1 MCIRAE
7 DKVGNVAFLAHNDPV
22 KVNLPPMIADGQK
35 FTLPEHH
42 HDREK
47 NVKEIGEIRASDPNN
62 DDLTY
67 EIVGE
72 DMKNLFEF
80 KGNRLQTKPGV
91 ELDFENTPKYLVK
104 VRVVDT
110 PGLAS
115 KEGEIQISLTD
126 IDEILPTVDPIL
138 DQRIKKNR
146 EVSIP
151 VNATDA

>member
-1 MCIRAE
+1 MN
-7 DKVGNVAFLAHNDPV
+7 K
-22 KVNLPPMIADGQK
+22 
-35 FTLPEHH
+35 
-42 HDREK
+42 
-47 NVKEIGEIRASDPNN
+47 
-62 DDLTY
+62 
-67 EIVGE
+67 
-72 DMKNLFEF
+72 LFEF

-91 ELDFENTPKYLVK
+91 ELDFEKTLNYLVK
-104 VRVVDT
+104 VRVVDK

-126 IDEILPTVDPIL
+126 IDEILPIVDPIL